1 MKQANDDKKDTV
13 FEKYKDH
20 LMRAYLMLLVGTTIF
35 SIKKKNYMDLTYL
48 KYFRQLEFG
57 LTTMIGELLH

>member
-1 MKQANDDKKDTV
+1 
-13 FEKYKDH
+13 
-20 LMRAYLMLLVGTTIF
+20 MLLVGTTIF

-57 LTTMIGELLH
+57 LKTMIRELLHCHSYIGSC